1 MPAPTVLGFFDTPDD
16 AEKARDELLHAGIA
30 RHRIVVSGP
39 LSEDEIVGTLPDPEA
54 LGEALPRGA
63 CVVSVTARSHV
74 DKQQIAEL
82 MLRIGARGTV
92 EARP

>member
-1 MPAPTVLGFFDTPDD
+1 MPTPTVMGIFDTPDD
-16 AEKARDELLHAGIA
+16 AEKAMDELLHAGVA
-30 RHRIVVSGP
+30 RHRIVISGP
-39 LSEDEIVGTLPDPEA
+39 LSDDDIVGTLPDPEA
-54 LGEALPRGA
+54 FGEALPRGA

-82 MLRIGARGTV
+82 MRRIGARGTI